1 MTATEGTQPPRHRA
15 RSAFSVVFG
24 ILGVVGVLVSVV
36 AIWAN
41 QVLFDSESVGQAVEQ
56 TLLEP
61 EVTDALAVYLTD
73 QILAAVEINELVED
87 KLPDELAALSPVI
100 AGGARTVVQ
109 EAFERVLAADTTR
122 EVIVAASERAHERVM
137 QVLEGGS
144 LTDGANVEDGAVSL
158 NLLAIIG
165 NGLQSLQD
173 AGLLTRVDLPE
184 LDTSAD
190 PADQIAQLEDA
201 IGRDLPDDFGQLVV
215 YESEQIAAAQESVA
229 RAQQALVVFRRA
241 IVAVLVVTVLSLV
254 ASVLLAMRRRRAL
267 VIVSLGVVAAMGLGR
282 AIVRT
287 VVEEV
292 PTLALK
298 PGSRAALT
306 SMVESLA
313 GGLITAVTL
322 ALIAGLIVAAIA
334 FLTGSTRAAVGL
346 RGRVS
351 STGASL
357 GSVVAAHRDGVA
369 LAAFAL
375 AVIVIA
381 AYGFSAIPL
390 LVASLLAVGGAA
402 ALLLLPDPATDQP

>member
-1 MTATEGTQPPRHRA
+1 MTEATNPHPRHRG
-15 RSAFSVVFG
+15 RTTFSIIFG

-41 QVLFDSESVGQAVEQ
+41 RVLFDSDSVGNAVEQ

-73 QILAAVEINELVED
+73 QILEAVQINELVAD
-87 KLPDELAALSPVI
+87 KLPDNLTALSPVI

-109 EAFERVLAADTTR
+109 ESFERVLANDSTR
-122 EVIVAASERAHERVM
+122 AVIVAASERAHDRVM

-144 LTDGANVEDGAVSL
+144 LTDGANVENGEVSL

-165 NGLQSLQD
+165 NGLESLQD

-184 LDTSAD
+184 FDTSAD

-201 IGRDLPDDFGQLVV
+201 IGRDLPDDLGQIVI
-215 YESEQIAAAQESVA
+215 YESEQIAAAQEAVA
-229 RAQQALVVFRRA
+229 RAQQALVLFRRA
-241 IVAVLVVTVLSLV
+241 IIAILILTVVSLV
-254 ASVLLAMRRRRAL
+254 ASFLLATRRRRAL
-267 VIVSLGVVAAMGLGR
+267 VTLSLGVVAAMGLGR
-282 AIVRT
+282 AVVRT
-287 VVEEV
+287 VVQEV

-298 PGSRAALT
+298 PGSRAALR

-313 GGLITAVTL
+313 SGLMTAVTL
-322 ALIAGLIVAAIA
+322 ALIAGLVVTAVA
-334 FLTGSTRAAVGL
+334 FLTGSSGTAVAL

-351 STGASL
+351 STGASV
-357 GSVVAAHRDGVA
+357 SSIVADHRDGVA

-381 AYGFSAIPL
+381 AYGFTAVPL

-402 ALLLLPDPATDQP
+402 ALLLLPSPTADQP